1 MKKTLIALAVTA
13 FAASATAKVDLVNQ
27 DGTSV
32 SIDGRVKIVAH
43 KETTKEKNSKSV
55 GHSSLSNDGSRIG
68 LSVNHNISDDFYALG
83 RLEVRFHKDAT
94 NTANFGNAYAH
105 RAYVGLGSKEYGQV
119 TFGRQLLIGDDI
131 GRIGLDN
138 YYGVG
143 SAYGAI
149 GGWSILNEAADS
161 GVRYEYK
168 GIQGL
173 TLGADYSFATENDT
187 GSARKTGYGAGA
199 IYEFEAGAGTAS
211 VSLGYAHN
219 DFEVSKPTLTA
230 GTYKLKA
237 DGKTFEKDDFGG
249 YIPDNTAAG
258 KHVTL
263 NAGNPFKD
271 QDGVFGGFNYVVNG
285 VKVGLDGGYS
295 VRKGD
300 NVKEKLHYVRTGARY
315 DIPNTKT
322 GVYGN
327 YSYTL
332 VTKGTGA
339 DRAKDR
345 AHQFMLGADYSF
357 HKNVKVFLEGKLA
370 KARFDDQTK
379 QKQTDKGIATG
390 LVVFW

>member
-27 DGTSV
+27 EGTSV

-43 KETTKEKNSKSV
+43 KETTKVQNSKSV
-55 GHSSLSNDGSRIG
+55 GHSNLSNDGSRIG

-83 RLEVRFHKDAT
+83 RLEVRFDKDAT
-94 NTANFGNAYAH
+94 NTANFGNAYAK

-161 GVRYEYK
+161 GVRYEYT

-173 TLGADYSFATENDT
+173 TLGADYSFATEHDT

-199 IYEFEAGAGTAS
+199 IYEFEAGQGTAS

-219 DFEVSKPTLTA
+219 DFETGV
-230 GTYKLKA
+230 
-237 DGKTFEKDDFGG
+237 
-249 YIPDNTAAG
+249 
-258 KHVTL
+258 L
-263 NAGNPFKD
+263 NSVKD

-295 VRKGD
+295 VRKAND
-300 NVKEKLHYVRTGARY
+300 TKEKLHYVRTGARY

-327 YSYTL
+327 YSYTV
-332 VTKGTGA
+332 VTEGTGA

-379 QKQTDKGIATG
+379 QTDKGIATG